1 MLDIYIMIPLSKDI
15 LCSCNLLLILALS
28 YMVMLGSIMVNNSH
42 NKYLLK
48 QLDFRQ
54 NQKYKKIKKERLYHY
69 NIGLISSSL
78 LGLLI
83 YSMLSN
89 KKNKLCLAGLV
100 VFLFTPII
108 YYCLPKSD
116 YMIKHLNTEQQKMAW
131 LNVSRSYN
139 KKKML
144 SYVGGIIIY
153 YFLVIKFF

>member
-1 MLDIYIMIPLSKDI
+1 MIPLSKDVF
-15 LCSCNLLLILALS
+15 CSCNLLIISAIS
-28 YMVMLGSIMVNNSH
+28 YMIMIGFIIFNNDQ

-69 NIGLISSSL
+69 NIGLITSSL

-89 KKNKLCLAGLV
+89 KKNKLCISGLV
-100 VFLFTPII
+100 IFLFTPII

-131 LNVSRSYN
+131 LNVSREYN

-144 SYVGGIIIY
+144 SYVGAIVLY
-153 YFLVIKFF
+153 YLVIAKFF

>member
-1 MLDIYIMIPLSKDI
+1 MIPLSKDI

-89 KKNKLCLAGLV
+89 KKNKLCLAGLI

>member
-1 MLDIYIMIPLSKDI
+1 MIPLSKDI
-15 LCSCNLLLILALS
+15 FCYCNLLLILVLS